1 MDKRPRGNTSHWKP
15 ECLTKRNANVT
26 LFDIAR
32 PLDRQADA
40 AIADATLAL
49 LSERGFAAMTV
60 EAVAARAA
68 VGKPTIYRRFPD
80 KAALVTAVI
89 SRQLP
94 ELEVP
99 ELDDTRAELWLAVE
113 NGFPADAAS
122 YLRLIGGLIA
132 EEDRHPQ
139 LIAAFR
145 RRILLPRRATVQTLI
160 ERGQQRGHI
169 RPDIDPEGAVDSL
182 AGPLLARAFAGV
194 DTGAAWRRQAFAT
207 WWESV
212 EERVEP

>member
-1 MDKRPRGNTSHWKP
+1 
-15 ECLTKRNANVT
+15 
-26 LFDIAR
+26 
-32 PLDRQADA
+32 
-40 AIADATLAL
+40 
-49 LSERGFAAMTV
+49 MTI
-60 EAVAARAA
+60 EAVAATAG

-99 ELDDTRAELWLAVE
+99 ELGDTRVELWLAVE

-122 YLRLIGGLIA
+122 YLRLIGGLVA

-145 RRILLPRRATVQTLI
+145 ERILLPRRAIVQALI
-160 ERGQQRGHI
+160 ERGQRRGHI
-169 RPDIDPEGAVDSL
+169 RPGVDPEGAVDSL

-194 DTGAAWRRQAFAT
+194 DTGMAWRRKAFAT
-207 WWESV
+207 WWDSV
-212 EERVEP
+212 EERNER